1 MGSRRERNRD
11 KEKKKGK
18 THIPPCLFSLSIL
31 LLILLYLTFCL
42 PPPLLFL
49 PYSSLCSVS
58 HLFRFGVVIKHPS
71 HRHFDSQGEIEA
83 WGLWKSCVLF
93 CIISIY
99 RRTNVP
105 VLQGHDWP
113 VKQQHAPGKPCSS
126 SSLYCLW
133 RTPKGANT
141 FPVDS
146 SSFTLKLKCVIL
158 RPDEHYVTKK
168 HPKWLQGK

>member
-42 PPPLLFL
+42 PHLPPLLFH

-105 VLQGHDWP
+105 VLQEHDWP

-126 SSLYCLW
+126 SSLCCLW

-146 SSFTLKLKCVIL
+146 SSFTLKLTCVIL
-158 RPDEHYVTKK
+158 RLD
-168 HPKWLQGK
+168 